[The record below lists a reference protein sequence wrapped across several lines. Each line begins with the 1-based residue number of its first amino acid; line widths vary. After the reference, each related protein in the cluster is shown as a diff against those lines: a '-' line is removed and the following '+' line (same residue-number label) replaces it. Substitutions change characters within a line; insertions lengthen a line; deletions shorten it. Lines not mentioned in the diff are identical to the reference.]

1 MDNVHCTSSLQNR
14 LKRLLLILFVAF
26 AAAGAV
32 RLAAPVKVEAE
43 TSAGF
48 KNINGYSY
56 YVKAD
61 GSYHTGFLVLD
72 GKTYYFYSSG
82 KQCKGWLTKNGSKY
96 YFYKNSDPLRCY
108 MATGWMKDSS
118 GNKRFFNSKG
128 IMATGFYKISDKV
141 YYFSKTNGIAKRG
154 WLTYYD
160 NKYFFNTTSG
170 RMYTNKMVTNANGV
184 KRYLGPSGKM
194 VRGWYSFE
202 EGKKRYFKKTP
213 VDGAMA
219 TGWFSYKNSLYYL
232 DPETGYAQTG
242 WVTRKSNGNRY
253 YMNPENGGAMAKSC
267 TLTINGDTYKFDSN
281 GIASPVSIA
290 GQVSQQ
296 TDGRKTIKNYLLG
309 ALQPVGQALYVW
321 GGGWTDSTRK
331 GVSPVWKQWY
341 DSNNSSYNYNNYRD
355 LSVSNRVKG
364 LDCSGFVGWAAYQ
377 VMHTTSGVGY
387 GYTVVSGEVGSSY
400 KTLGWGT
407 IVTQSMLA
415 NTNYKLVAGDVG
427 YNDGHTW
434 IVIGQCSD
442 KSIVIVHS
450 TPQAG
455 CQIAGTPTPDGNYLS
470 EAITLAKKYMSRY
483 SGYTKYDYHTSSGN
497 YVRNGNYLRWNT
509 ATLADPEG
517 YRNMN
522 AAQILADLFS

>member
-1 MDNVHCTSSLQNR
+1 MKV
-14 LKRLLLILFVAF
+14 LLFAF
-26 AAAGAV
+26 FMALAAAGAV
-32 RLAAPVKVEAE
+32 RMAAPVMAEAL
-43 TSAGF
+43 TTTGF
-48 KNINGYSY
+48 RTIDGYTY

-61 GSYHTGFLVLD
+61 GSYHTGFLELE
-72 GKTYYFYSSG
+72 GKIYYFYSSG

-96 YFYKNSDPLRCY
+96 YFYKNSDPLKCT
-108 MATGWMKDSS
+108 MATGWMKDSQ
-118 GNKRFFNSKG
+118 GNKRFFTSKG
-128 IMATGFYKISDKV
+128 IMATGFYKIDDKTF
-141 YYFSKTNGIAKRG
+141 YFSKKNGIAKKG

-170 RMYTNKMVTNANGV
+170 RMYTDKMVVNPNGV
-184 KRYLGPSGKM
+184 KRYLGPTGKM
-194 VRGWYSFE
+194 VRGWYTFE
-202 EGKKRYFKKTP
+202 EGKKRYFKKSP
-213 VDGAMA
+213 IDGAMA
-219 TGWFSYKNSLYYL
+219 VGWFTYSGSLYYL
-232 DPETGYAQTG
+232 DPETGFAKTG
-242 WVTRKSNGNRY
+242 WVTRASNGNRY
-253 YMNPENGGAMAKSC
+253 YMNPDNGGAMAKSC
-267 TLTINGDTYKFDSN
+267 TLVIDGDTYKFDQN
-281 GIASPVSIA
+281 GIATLETSA
-290 GQVSQQ
+290 GQTTQQ

-309 ALQPVGQALYVW
+309 ALQPVGQALYIW

-331 GVSPVWKQWY
+331 GVSPRWKEWY

-355 LSVSNRVKG
+355 LSVTNRVKG
-364 LDCSGFVGWAAYQ
+364 LDCSGFVGWSAYQ

-400 KTLGWGT
+400 KALGWGT

-415 NTNYKLVAGDVG
+415 STNYKLVAGDVG

-455 CQIAGTPTPDGNYLS
+455 CQIAGTPTPEGNYLS
-470 EAITLAKKYMSRY
+470 EAISLAEKYMSRY
-483 SGYTKYDYHTSSGN
+483 PGYTKYDYHTSSGN

-522 AAQILADLFS
+522 AAQILADLFK